1 MRISVR
7 FAGRSSIQLR
17 RLAVALGSAM
27 LCGAAEAGSF
37 DLGWDTTLTYKA
49 VVDYGVA
56 MRMRSPAAALYDG
69 PIDPLVINTSQ
80 ADFQNG
86 TAFTHTGLPHT
97 ANFDDGERNFKKHS
111 LVNNRLSTYA
121 EMQLTRD
128 NYGAVFSGD
137 YFFDQ
142 TYHHPND
149 HDSPDTVNHT
159 GQVNRFTPGARYYD
173 GQRPRLLEAYGYA
186 DWNLFDGDISLN
198 VRAGKQL
205 VAWGEALF
213 FTGIALAQSPT
224 DATKAFI
231 PGAEVKDILLPVNQ
245 VALHMGLPGG
255 ASLMGYYHL
264 DYKADEIF
272 PVGDFYSIQDAVG
285 PGAQFAYGSINPAFA
300 NGCNGLFTSIA
311 NNAGNL
317 VPVPG
322 LPSVGDQLNSAL
334 GKVQPGLTLDS
345 ACNLNGVPGPLLG
358 AGPFIYSYHGPDI
371 KPSKWGQWGIG
382 GKYPVTS
389 KTELGLFFLRYADTT
404 PAVQLNPGCAAF
416 STVVPLDT
424 CSVNESVPTSYQQKY
439 YDGIRLLGGT
449 FSTSWGPFNFSGELN
464 YRDKLD
470 IPVKARIDGETEP
483 VYTRGKLG
491 QADLSSIFTTNPHFI
506 FDEIPIVAEVA
517 YIHVF
522 GVDPL
527 TEPQV
532 NVGDVSKGSTAAHP
546 FPTVANPIQPTG
558 NGQDLFF
565 SKNAWGYEMLALPKN
580 HNVFPG
586 WDLSYPVSF
595 SAIAKGN
602 PSMAGAFGALFGEGD
617 QRFSVGLGATYLD
630 NLEIGLSYNFFFGD
644 SNKTIRGSDLHEHP
658 YTDRDN
664 ATVSVKYEF

>member
-1 MRISVR
+1 MPISVR
-7 FAGRSSIQLR
+7 LAGRSSIL
-17 RLAVALGSAM
+17 LALAALAAGAAV
-27 LCGAAEAGSF
+27 LCGTAQAGTF
-37 DLGWDTTLTYKA
+37 DLGWDTTLSYKA
-49 VVDYGVA
+49 VLDYGVA
-56 MRMRSPAAALYDG
+56 IRMRSPAAALYNG
-69 PIDPLVINTSQ
+69 PVDPLVVNTDA

-97 ANFDDGERNFKKHS
+97 ANFDDGERNFAKHS

-121 EMQLTRD
+121 EMQLTRS
-128 NYGAVFSGD
+128 NYGMVFSGD

-149 HDSPDTVNHT
+149 NDSPDTINHV

-173 GQRPRLLEAYGYA
+173 GQRPRLLEAYGYG
-186 DWNLFDGDISLN
+186 DWTLLDGDASLDLR
-198 VRAGKQL
+198 VGKQL

-245 VALHMGLPGG
+245 VALQLGLSSGL
-255 ASLMGYYHL
+255 SLMGYYHL
-264 DYKADEIF
+264 DYKPDEIF
-272 PVGDFYSIQDAVG
+272 PVGDFYSVQDAVG
-285 PGAQFAYGSINPAFA
+285 PGAQFAYGSVNPAYA
-300 NGCNGLFTSIA
+300 NGCNGLFSSVAA
-311 NNAGNL
+311 NLTGQ
-317 VPVPG
+317 PG
-322 LPSVGDQLNSAL
+322 LVGSINSGL
-334 GKVQPGLTLDS
+334 QQVQPGLTLDS
-345 ACNLNGVPGPLLG
+345 ACNLNGTPGPLLG
-358 AGPFIYSYHGPDI
+358 AQPYILSYHGPDI
-371 KPSKWGQWGIG
+371 RPGKWGQWGVG
-382 GKYPVTS
+382 AKYPVTS
-389 KTELGLFFLRYADTT
+389 KTSLGLFFLRYSDTT

-449 FSTSWGPFNFSGELN
+449 FSTSWGPFNISGELN

-470 IPVKARIDGETEP
+470 MPVKAAIDGEIEP
-483 VYTRGKLG
+483 VYTRGKLA
-491 QADLSSIFTTNPHFI
+491 QADLSSIFTTNPDFI
-506 FDEIPIVAEVA
+506 VDEIPIVMEVA
-517 YIHVF
+517 YIRVL
-522 GVDPL
+522 GVDAL
-527 TEPQV
+527 NEPDV
-532 NVGDVSKGSTAAHP
+532 NVAAVSAGQNGIHP
-546 FPTVANPIQPTG
+546 FATVKNPIQPTG

-565 SKNAWGYEMLALPKN
+565 SKNAWGYETLIMPKN
-580 HNVFPG
+580 HNVLPG
-586 WDLSYPVSF
+586 WDLSYPLAF

-630 NLEIGLSYNFFFGD
+630 NLEIGVSYNFFFGD
-644 SNKTIRGSDLHEHP
+644 AAKTIRGSDLHEHP

-664 ATVSVKYEF
+664 ATISVKYEF

>member
-1 MRISVR
+1 MLISVR
-7 FAGRSSIQLR
+7 FAGRSSIRAGL
-17 RLAVALGSAM
+17 LAVALGSAIG
-27 LCGAAEAGSF
+27 CGAAQAGTF

-56 MRMRSPAAALYDG
+56 MRMRSPAAALYNG
-69 PIDPLVINTSQ
+69 PIDPLVV
-80 ADFQNG
+80 DQNQFNNG
-86 TAFTHTGLPHT
+86 SAFAHTGLPHT

-111 LVNNRLSTYA
+111 LVNNRLSLFSEAQFTH
-121 EMQLTRD
+121 D

-149 HDSPDTVNHT
+149 HDSPATVNHFGPT
-159 GQVNRFTPGARYYD
+159 SHFTPGARYYD

-186 DWNLFDGDISLN
+186 DWNLFDGDVSLD

-245 VALHMGLPGG
+245 VALHVGLPGG

-285 PGAQFAYGSINPAFA
+285 PGAQFAYGSINPANA
-300 NGCNGLFTSIA
+300 NGCNGLFTSLAA
-311 NNAGNL
+311 NLSGQ
-317 VPVPG
+317 PG
-322 LPSVGDQLNSAL
+322 LIGTINNTL
-334 GKVQPGLTLDS
+334 GQVQPGLTLDS

-371 KPSKWGQWGIG
+371 KPSKWGQWGVG

-470 IPVKARIDGETEP
+470 IPVKAMIDGEVEP

-527 TEPQV
+527 SEPDV
-532 NVGDVSKGSTAAHP
+532 NVAAVSPGSSGIHP
-546 FPTVANPIQPTG
+546 FTTVKNPIQPTG

-617 QRFSVGLGATYLD
+617 QRFSVGLGTTYLD

-644 SNKTIRGSDLHEHP
+644 STKTIRGSDLHEHP

-664 ATVSVKYEF
+664 ATISVKYEF

>member
-1 MRISVR
+1 MPISVR
-7 FAGRSSIQLR
+7 FAGRSSIL
-17 RLAVALGSAM
+17 LGLPALALGSAV
-27 LCGAAEAGSF
+27 LCGTAQAGTF

-56 MRMRSPAAALYDG
+56 IRMQNPSAALYNG
-69 PIDPLVINTSQ
+69 PIDPLVVDQNQ
-80 ADFQNG
+80 FQNG
-86 TAFTHTGLPHT
+86 SAFAHTGLPHT
-97 ANFDDGERNFKKHS
+97 ANFDDGERNFKNHS
-111 LVNNRLSTYA
+111 LINNRLSLFSEAQFTH
-121 EMQLTRD
+121 D

-142 TYHHPND
+142 TYHRPND
-149 HDSPDTVNHT
+149 HDSPDTVNHF
-159 GQVNRFTPGARYYD
+159 GQTNRFTPGARYYD

-186 DWNLFDGDISLN
+186 DWNLFDGDVSLD

-245 VALHMGLPGG
+245 LALHVGLPGG

-272 PVGDFYSIQDAVG
+272 PVGDFYSVQDAVG
-285 PGAQFAYGSINPAFA
+285 PGAQFAYGSVNPAFA
-300 NGCNGLFTSIA
+300 NGCSGLFTSLAA
-311 NNAGNL
+311 NLSGQ
-317 VPVPG
+317 PG
-322 LPSVGDQLNSAL
+322 LVNTINNTL
-334 GKVQPGLTLDS
+334 GQVQPGLSLDS
-345 ACNLNGVPGPLLG
+345 ACNLNGVAGPLLG
-358 AGPFIYSYHGPDI
+358 AGPYILSYHGADI
-371 KPSKWGQWGIG
+371 KPSKWGQWGVG

-424 CSVNESVPTSYQQKY
+424 CSVNESVPVSYQQKY
-439 YDGIRLLGGT
+439 YDGVRLLGGT

-470 IPVKARIDGETEP
+470 MPVKAMIDGEIEP

-491 QADLSSIFTTNPHFI
+491 QADLSSIFTTNPHFV

-527 TEPQV
+527 SEPAV
-532 NVGDVSKGSTAAHP
+532 NVAAVSQGQSGIHP
-546 FPTVANPIQPTG
+546 FATVPNPIQPTG

-565 SKNAWGYEMLALPKN
+565 SKNAWGYEMLAIPKN

-586 WDLSYPVSF
+586 WDLSYPFSF

-617 QRFSVGLGATYLD
+617 QRASVGLGATYLD
-630 NLEIGLSYNFFFGD
+630 NLEIGLSYNFFFGEAE
-644 SNKTIRGSDLHEHP
+644 KTIRGSDLHEHP

-664 ATVSVKYEF
+664 ATFSIKYEF